1 MIYFPRQLLYIR
13 EQYLGPVRTY
23 AIPRL
28 ATKHANERS
37 VRQKEATNIEISKW
51 SFYRHGLS
59 QMLDIKF
66 WFNCY
71 FVAVVQS
78 DIHKI
83 EPVLIER
90 ACRNYI
96 KMIFRKLLKNE
107 AIENELGKEGLL
119 HWVKRGA
126 KDFNQ
131 FCLSFTQVI
140 KYPLTN
146 PRYEVHSSRNRC
158 KCSYF
163 TVGCDE
169 CRYM

>member
-1 MIYFPRQLLYIR
+1 
-13 EQYLGPVRTY
+13 
-23 AIPRL
+23 
-28 ATKHANERS
+28 
-37 VRQKEATNIEISKW
+37 
-51 SFYRHGLS
+51 
-59 QMLDIKF
+59 MLDIKF

-119 HWVKRGA
+119 H
-126 KDFNQ
+126 
-131 FCLSFTQVI
+131 
-140 KYPLTN
+140 
-146 PRYEVHSSRNRC
+146 
-158 KCSYF
+158 
-163 TVGCDE
+163 
-169 CRYM
+169 